1 MTFLTLCV
9 HSAHKVSKLLT
20 LCVHSAHKVS
30 KLPVFSSYCLL
41 AFSGYFHVHLTY
53 IYIYIKRSALLRFLS
68 EIGGGGVMNLVYGS
82 LFSSLMA
89 SLVFYSD
96 E

>member
-1 MTFLTLCV
+1 MF
-9 HSAHKVSKLLT
+9 
-20 LCVHSAHKVS
+20 
-30 KLPVFSSYCLL
+30 
-41 AFSGYFHVHLTY
+41 
-53 IYIYIKRSALLRFLS
+53 IRIIYIKRRALLCFLS
-68 EIGGGGVMNLVYGS
+68 EKGGGGVMNLVYGS

>member
-1 MTFLTLCV
+1 M
-9 HSAHKVSKLLT
+9 
-20 LCVHSAHKVS
+20 
-30 KLPVFSSYCLL
+30 
-41 AFSGYFHVHLTY
+41 
-53 IYIYIKRSALLRFLS
+53 IYISIKRSALLRFLS
-68 EIGGGGVMNLVYGS
+68 EMGGGVMNLVYGS

>member
-9 HSAHKVSKLLT
+9 R
-20 LCVHSAHKVS
+20 SAHKVS

-41 AFSGYFHVHLTY
+41 AFSGYFHIQLTY
-53 IYIYIKRSALLRFLS
+53 ILENVVLFYVFS
-68 EIGGGGVMNLVYGS
+68 EIVGGVMNLVYGS